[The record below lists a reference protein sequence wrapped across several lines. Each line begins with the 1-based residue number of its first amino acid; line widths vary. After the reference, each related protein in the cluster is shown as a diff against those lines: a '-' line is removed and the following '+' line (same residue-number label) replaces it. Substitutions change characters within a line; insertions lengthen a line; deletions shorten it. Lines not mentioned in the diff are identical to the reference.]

1 MEVKCGEHV
10 LLLWQQQGELTS
22 CHTDV
27 WVCFELYDLIY
38 NFQLKVIYWYCWY
51 LVVRTNIIVIICFT
65 QVCCVYCM
73 QSHTQQCYW
82 HWSYSSGQSTTTEQV
97 SGRTEVSCKLFHS
110 LLAPILEYSLPQSWR
125 QCNWRFWSYCI
136 VWCSESE
143 PELENTGVSNYRDSM
158 LT

>member
-65 QVCCVYCM
+65 QVCCVYC
-73 QSHTQQCYW
+73 SLTHNNVTDTGAIALAKALQQNKSLEELKW
-82 HWSYSSGQSTTTEQV
+82 VVNW
-97 SGRTEVSCKLFHS
+97 VSCYSIHYLHQFWSTLFHS
-110 LLAPILEYSLPQSWR
+110 LEGNAIGDSGATALSDALRVNQSLKTLE
-125 QCNWRFWSYCI
+125 
-136 VWCSESE
+136 
-143 PELENTGVSNYRDSM
+143 
-158 LT
+158 